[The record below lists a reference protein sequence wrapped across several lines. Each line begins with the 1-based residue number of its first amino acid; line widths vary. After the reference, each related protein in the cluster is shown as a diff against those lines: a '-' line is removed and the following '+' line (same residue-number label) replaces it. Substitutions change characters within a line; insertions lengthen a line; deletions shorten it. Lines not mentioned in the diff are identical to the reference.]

1 MATITLAQAEFILGD
16 LGPAKRHL
24 IRLLQ
29 DPETWDNPGTYREIQ
44 ESIQRTEVSLL
55 KHVLEVED
63 E

>member
-24 IRLLQ
+24 VRLLQ
-29 DPETWDNPGTYREIQ
+29 DPKDWANPSTYREIQ
-44 ESIQRTEVSLL
+44 QSIQRMEASLL
-55 KHVLEVED
+55 KHVLEIKD